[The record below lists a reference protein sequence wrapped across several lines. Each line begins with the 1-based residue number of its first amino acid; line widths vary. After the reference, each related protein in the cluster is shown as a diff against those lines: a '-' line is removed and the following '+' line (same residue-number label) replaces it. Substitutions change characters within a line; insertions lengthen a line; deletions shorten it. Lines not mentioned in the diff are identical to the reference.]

1 MVEMQ
6 AALIASREALAHL
19 ASHDPLTGLLN
30 RRAILDAL
38 NREVSR
44 AGRDGGAWA
53 LGMCGIDHFKRIN
66 DTYGHQTGDDVLR
79 EFARILSQSLR
90 PYDSA
95 GRMGG
100 EEFLV
105 IAAMKAGADSV
116 ALFSRLC
123 VSITE
128 SRIPTRSGVL
138 SITASIGVASAA
150 PGSNADQ
157 MLEAADAALY
167 RAKDAGRNRV
177 AYDGR
182 CSSPPGIDPAL
193 PL

>member
-1 MVEMQ
+1 
-6 AALIASREALAHL
+6 
-19 ASHDPLTGLLN
+19 
-30 RRAILDAL
+30 
-38 NREVSR
+38 
-44 AGRDGGAWA
+44 
-53 LGMCGIDHFKRIN
+53 
-66 DTYGHQTGDDVLR
+66 
-79 EFARILSQSLR
+79 
-90 PYDSA
+90 
-95 GRMGG
+95 
-100 EEFLV
+100 
-105 IAAMKAGADSV
+105 MKAGADSV

-182 CSSPPGIDPAL
+182 CSSPPGSDPAL